1 MKLIEACIKY
11 PVTVLVGVLLG
22 ILFGGIALLRL
33 PWQMTPTIDRPE
45 ITVSTE
51 YKGAAPLEVEQEITD
66 RIEKKLNS
74 VENLSEMTSSSFEGS
89 SRIIMKFDWGINKD
103 VARLDV
109 SEKLGLVKDLPP
121 DAEESVIRAVNT
133 DEVTPIAWVIIRTD
147 RPINEVWEE
156 ADDVIRP
163 RMERIEGVATVWMF
177 GGEDREVHVILDP
190 EAMSAREIS
199 VAQVRDALLG
209 ENRNVKGG
217 RIEEGKRR
225 YVIRTLGQF
234 TDIRQ
239 IPHVVIRQNARG
251 TVYLRDIAHVQFGYE
266 DKERVVRVW
275 DRPTIGFGVLRRSG
289 SNTLKVME
297 GVKDELRYLNDL
309 YRGKDIELVQ
319 VYDETDY
326 IYDSVGLVTT
336 NLFYGAFL
344 AVAVLLLFLRS
355 PSSIFI
361 LAFAIPISLVT
372 TFVVLDALGR
382 TLNIVMLAGLAFAS
396 GMVVDSSIVV
406 LENIYRH
413 RQRGKGKVQA
423 AQDGAVE
430 VWGAVLASTLT
441 TVFVFIPIIFVKEE
455 AGQLFR
461 DIAIAISTA
470 VALSLIVSVTVVPM
484 LSARLLVLSP
494 EAHNTHT
501 RRSFWRILNRLPL
514 DEYGG
519 AFVEA
524 LVGWLNWLRQGF
536 GRRIV
541 VALTIILA
549 AVSLSY
555 LFMPPID
562 YLPQGNR
569 NLIFVLIRTTPG
581 LNVGQRE
588 EILIELERRFDL
600 PEIHRMFAVARVQN
614 TIMGAI
620 VHPEYHTLSG
630 MRRVITEMRRRSKGI
645 PGTEGIF
652 ITQSPLF
659 RRRGSFIGGTNLEVE
674 VKGDSLE
681 QVHIISERLRGD
693 LSRLPQVNF
702 VNTSFEAGNPELQIR
717 VDRAKASQLGL
728 SAGEVGYVV
737 ETMVHGTGAGQ
748 FRERGKELDIILK
761 GSPQDLRRTQDLEQ
775 IVFFAPTGRLVKLSD
790 IATVRLDTGPTKVE
804 HIDRDRAIK
813 VTVNVKGEVPLEKAV
828 QLVDQVVEPVRRALP
843 LGTTI
848 DVAGQAQDLS
858 IAWNSIK
865 WSFLLALVVI
875 YLLMCSLFES
885 WSYPL
890 IIMFTVPLAAT
901 GGILAVRLA
910 NAFEPTIKMDVITM
924 LGFVILAG
932 IVVNNAIL
940 IIHQALNH
948 MREGWHSQE
957 AILESVRTRIRPIFM
972 TTATTVFG
980 MLPLVFARGS
990 GSELYRGLGAAVLG
1004 GLIVSSL
1011 FTLILIPTLFSL
1023 WMDAKGVLA
1032 ARLSRKPRD
1041 EVTDRPVAAPA
1052 QR

>member
-74 VENLSEMTSSSFEGS
+74 VENLSEMTSSSFEGN

-199 VAQVRDALLG
+199 VAQVRDALLE

-239 IPHVVIRQNARG
+239 IPHVVIRQDARG
-251 TVYLRDIAHVQFGYE
+251 TVYIRDIAHVRFGYE

-326 IYDSVGLVTT
+326 IYDSVELVTT

-484 LSARLLVLSP
+484 LSARLLALNP
-494 EAHNTHT
+494 EARNPT
-501 RRSFWRILNRLPL
+501 RRSFWRILDRLRL

-519 AFVEA
+519 VFVEA

-581 LNVGQRE
+581 MNVGQRE

-728 SAGEVGYVV
+728 SAGEVGYIV

-761 GSPQDLRRTQDLEQ
+761 GSSQYLRRTQDLEQ

-910 NAFEPTIKMDVITM
+910 HAFEPTIKMDVITM

-948 MREGWHSQE
+948 MREGSHSQE

-1023 WMDAKGVLA
+1023 WMDAKGALA